1 MYLDIKI
8 VNIKSH
14 GKAGGGAQPAPD
26 VHGRCDGRPGA
37 FTGRWDGRPGTFTGR
52 WDGRPGTFT
61 EGGTAAR

>member
-37 FTGRWDGRPGTFTGR
+37 FTGRWDGRPGTFT
-52 WDGRPGTFT
+52 